1 MQNRRNIF
9 RNKKKAH
16 NREQDVQCLEVVK
29 RKKNLV
35 CVTHESE
42 GLGPDWPKLELC
54 IFCMFLIACGVH
66 VNTWERL
73 PAQTMT
79 NTLPVY

>member
-1 MQNRRNIF
+1 MS
-9 RNKKKAH
+9 
-16 NREQDVQCLEVVK
+16 LEVWD
-29 RKKNLV
+29 LI
-35 CVTHESE
+35 E
-42 GLGPDWPKLELC
+42 LELC
-54 IFCMFLIACGVH
+54 IFRMFLAACGVH

>member
-29 RKKNLV
+29 RKK
-35 CVTHESE
+35 TWSE
-42 GLGPDWPKLELC
+42 VLLMSLEVWELIELEFC
-54 IFCMFLIACGVH
+54 IFRMFLTACGIH